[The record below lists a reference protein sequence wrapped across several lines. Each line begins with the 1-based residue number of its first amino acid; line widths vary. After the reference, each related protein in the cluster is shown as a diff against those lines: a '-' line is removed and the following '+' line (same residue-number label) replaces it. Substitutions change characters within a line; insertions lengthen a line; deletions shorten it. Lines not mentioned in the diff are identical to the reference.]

1 MSIYNNQFGKNK
13 YGITEAKKAEL
24 DRLANQVLR
33 AQHEVEELQAVV
45 NSLTAK
51 SADFSAMLTQATANR
66 TGALNNNTM
75 VNQLV
80 QSAYSLYNNSNTA
93 YAGLKDSEARLN
105 KLATKVSKLI
115 NELIFSAE
123 VINKL
128 ANEVVRQKAL
138 NPLISDELI
147 TLVTTAGTDANSAV
161 ALTLVALKSVFAAET
176 SCIESEANANLVVL
190 NSGKFYEVLSGKVIE
205 SLQPVPVEVQKL
217 EPLQKLIND
226 AFTAA
231 DTEYNKALQFN
242 NEITKELNN
251 ATAALNV
258 AQANLSS
265 LQAGL
270 AAANAAAF
278 AA

>member
-1 MSIYNNQFGKNK
+1 MSIFNNQSGKYK

-33 AQHEVEELQAVV
+33 AQHDVEELQAVV

-66 TGALNNNTM
+66 AGALNNNTM

-93 YAGLKDSEARLN
+93 YAGLKDSEDRLN
-105 KLATKVSKLI
+105 KLAAKVSKLI

-205 SLQPVPVEVQKL
+205 SLQPVPEEVQKL
-217 EPLQKLIND
+217 EPLQKLISD
-226 AFTAA
+226 AFEAA
-231 DTEYNKALQFN
+231 DTDYNKALQFN